1 MTAHELKPL
10 ILEYTT
16 RLGDDSLVLGHRVS
30 EWCSRAP
37 FLEEDLA
44 LANTALDYIGRARMY
59 YGYAAELAGGRH
71 TEDDFAYLRGQRD
84 FHNLLIHEVPNGDFA
99 CTMMRQLFVDV
110 FDSLFLPQL
119 EQSRD
124 ATLAAIAAKAVKETQ
139 YHLRR
144 SREWTLRL
152 GLGTEESKRRS
163 QRAIDELWGYT
174 HELFDVDELEQ
185 QLADSGVGVDPAGL
199 KPAWQSAV
207 ARFLGEAELQVPDAD
222 WAVRGG
228 RQGYHTENLGRLLAE
243 MQSMHRA
250 YPGLEW

>member
-1 MTAHELKPL
+1 
-10 ILEYTT
+10 
-16 RLGDDSLVLGHRVS
+16 
-30 EWCSRAP
+30 
-37 FLEEDLA
+37 
-44 LANTALDYIGRARMY
+44 
-59 YGYAAELAGGRH
+59 
-71 TEDDFAYLRGQRD
+71 
-84 FHNLLIHEVPNGDFA
+84 
-99 CTMMRQLFVDV
+99 MRQLFVDV

-119 EQSRD
+119 ERSRD

-207 ARFLGEAELQVPDAD
+207 ARFLGEAELQVPDVD